1 MRVFPVKA
9 DKAYAVE
16 VVSGSAVSAVADINS
31 VGGSEYPHG
40 RHSLLRLLGNIK
52 GIIFDFDG
60 TLFDNTRVP
69 FHLIAA
75 WPFDIHRIWKERLV
89 RKRFTGCDYSS
100 SEEYYNAFFTA
111 LGKACFRSP
120 QRVRNWYF
128 VHYMPRMVRVLKKHY
143 QLRPGTRELFRQFDD
158 SSSAPKVAV
167 YSDYPFLKERMEAL
181 GLCPGSD
188 ILLYSPESFG
198 AQKPAVR
205 PFRRI
210 AVDMGAA
217 PEEVL
222 VIGDREETDG
232 LGAFRAG
239 MHFFCL
245 ETGRKR
251 YFRLDPY
258 RRPPIKDEQT
268 QGPSL
273 LMYTG
278 AWDDLNATLTERYF
292 K

>member
-1 MRVFPVKA
+1 MSALPEERAFP
-9 DKAYAVE
+9 AVT
-16 VVSGSAVSAVADINS
+16 DTYS
-31 VGGSEYPHG
+31 VGKPGYYQG
-40 RHSLLRLLGNIK
+40 QHSLPRLLNNIK

-60 TLFDNTRVP
+60 TLFDNALIP

-75 WPFDIHRIWKERLV
+75 WPFDMLRIWNERLI
-89 RKRFTGCDYSS
+89 RKRFAGCDYSS
-100 SEEYYNAFFTA
+100 SEEYYNAFFAA

-120 QRVRNWYF
+120 QRMRNWHF
-128 VHYMPRMVRVLKKHY
+128 NHYMPRMVRVLKKHY
-143 QLRPGTRELFRQFDD
+143 QFRPGARELFQQFDNP
-158 SSSAPKVAV
+158 SSVWRVAV

-181 GLCPGSD
+181 GLSPGSG
-188 ILLYSPESFG
+188 ILLFSPESFG
-198 AQKPAVR
+198 AQKPAAR

-210 AVDMGAA
+210 AAEMGAA

-245 ETGRKR
+245 ETGRRR

-258 RRPPIKDEQT
+258 RRYIKEKPH
-268 QGPSL
+268 GPSL

-278 AWDDLNATLTERYF
+278 TWDDLVKLLMNSFSPLQEDTGYC
-292 K
+292 